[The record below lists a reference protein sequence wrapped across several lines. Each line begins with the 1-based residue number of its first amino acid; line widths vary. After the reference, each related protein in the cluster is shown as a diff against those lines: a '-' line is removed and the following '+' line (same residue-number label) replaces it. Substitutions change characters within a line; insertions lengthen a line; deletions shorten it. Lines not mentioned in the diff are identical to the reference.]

1 VILKKS
7 MEEGENWVIHR
18 HTIPNFIPLREL
30 AEEFLGQRVV
40 GLEGFALNVHR
51 HLILLS
57 NRTEVVSRLKALRRV
72 QEVKSDVAVRLVE
85 FTTEKWTAKIVLLD
99 KGERCVVV
107 NHNNERLMDVEKEIL
122 EDKDTDLVDRISRV
136 M

>member
-1 VILKKS
+1 
-7 MEEGENWVIHR
+7 MEEGETWLLHR

-30 AEEFLGQRVV
+30 AEEFLGQKAV
-40 GLEGFALNVHR
+40 GLEGFALDVHR

-72 QEVKSDVAVRLVE
+72 QEVKSDPAMRLVE
-85 FTTEKWTAKIVLLD
+85 LITEQWTAKIMLLD

-107 NHNNERLMDVEKEIL
+107 DHNNERLMDVEKEIL